1 MVAMRQAVARAL
13 QKPPGMRYLIIV
25 AALSAGC
32 AGELSEPERFTGE
45 GADASVGGVADAAPG
60 APDAGSVPSCGDV
73 HADIIVPRCSGGA
86 CHDAATPAAG
96 LDLGSA
102 EVGARLIGVAS
113 ACNGLLLIDPNDRP
127 ASYLLEKLAPSP
139 TCGGQMPPGA
149 PLSAADLACVIE
161 WVEGL

>member
-1 MVAMRQAVARAL
+1 MRL
-13 QKPPGMRYLIIV
+13 LIVV
-25 AALSAGC
+25 AALAAGC
-32 AGELSEPERFTGE
+32 AGELNDPERFTGE
-45 GADASVGGVADAAPG
+45 AVDASSGGVADADPG
-60 APDAGSVPSCGDV
+60 APDADSVPACGDV
-73 HADIIVPRCSGGA
+73 QPDIIVPRCSGGA
-86 CHDAATPAAG
+86 CHDAAAPAAG
-96 LDLGSA
+96 LDLGSPD
-102 EVGARLIGVAS
+102 VGARLIGVAS